1 MSSVEK
7 YFSNHKVNEII
18 PWELITMRHKAT
30 FTPRTHPFVLNTQ
43 SNQHVYPRIHDDDGP
58 SGASRAR
65 DEARIDEE
73 NYRAE
78 INCQFAF
85 RAKNGASQGA

>member
-1 MSSVEK
+1 MS
-7 YFSNHKVNEII
+7 
-18 PWELITMRHKAT
+18 HKAT
-30 FTPRTHPFVLNTQ
+30 FRTRTHPFVLDTKTKQ

-65 DEARIDEE
+65 DEARNDEE

-78 INCQFAF
+78 INCQFAI